1 MDAGKRA
8 VAFNFRNAN
17 WNKIYA
23 TENAT
28 KFCSVFFTSNG
39 GIHLANLLDL
49 PTNLPVPENDGKT
62 DHLVGMKL
70 ADIELTSTQGKRVNI
85 GQINGKL
92 VIFCYPR
99 TGKPGV
105 ALPEGWDKI
114 PGARGCTPQS
124 CSFRDRYN
132 ELKQLGAELFG
143 LSTQSTEYQQEMA
156 ERLHLPFEVLS
167 DDEFKFSKAMK
178 LPLFEVERMQLIKR
192 ITMIA
197 IDGVIVTVHYPVF
210 PSDGDAVWVVD
221 WLHNN

>member
-1 MDAGKRA
+1 M
-8 VAFNFRNAN
+8 
-17 WNKIYA
+17 
-23 TENAT
+23 
-28 KFCSVFFTSNG
+28 
-39 GIHLANLLDL
+39 ANLLDL
-49 PTNLPVPENDGKT
+49 PANLPVPENDGKT

-70 ADIELTSTQGKRVNI
+70 ADVELTSTQGKRVNI
-85 GQINGKL
+85 GQISGKL

-178 LPLFEVERMQLIKR
+178 LPLFEVGRMQLIKR

-197 IDGVIVTVHYPVF
+197 IDGVIVTVNYPVF
-210 PSDGDAVWVVD
+210 PSDSDAVWVVD

>member
-1 MDAGKRA
+1 MDLSILPKNLA
-8 VAFNFRNAN
+8 VPKNDGA
-17 WNKIYA
+17 
-23 TENAT
+23 
-28 KFCSVFFTSNG
+28 CD
-39 GIHLANLLDL
+39 HLTDKTIPDIALPNQDGNLLKL
-49 PTNLPVPENDGKT
+49 NRT
-62 DHLVGMKL
+62 D
-70 ADIELTSTQGKRVNI
+70 TFR
-85 GQINGKL
+85 L
-92 VIFCYPR
+92 VIYCYPR

-210 PSDGDAVWVVD
+210 PSDRDAVWVVD